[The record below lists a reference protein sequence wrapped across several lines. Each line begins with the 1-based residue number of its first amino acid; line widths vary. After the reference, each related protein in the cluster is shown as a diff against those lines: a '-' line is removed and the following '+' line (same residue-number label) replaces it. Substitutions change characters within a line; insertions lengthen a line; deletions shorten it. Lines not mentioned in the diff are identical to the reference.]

1 MSEGL
6 RDRRSAVSG
15 CCIALRLPIR
25 KGEAGTC
32 RAFIGEAGLC
42 FRSISGFSLGLRR
55 RAGMIEPNMATML
68 VYLLT
73 DLDVPRDV
81 LRQMCAGY
89 PRPIWPFPPA
99 VATRCLSA

>member
-1 MSEGL
+1 MPGFH
-6 RDRRSAVSG
+6 RRSR
-15 CCIALRLPIR
+15 ALLPVNLRI
-25 KGEAGTC
+25 
-32 RAFIGEAGLC
+32 
-42 FRSISGFSLGLRR
+42 FSLGLPR

-89 PRPIWPFPPA
+89 PIHIWPFPPA
-99 VATRCLSA
+99 VATRCLSP